1 MNGVDAD
8 PSAATKGDSGPTAT
22 ANGAHGPSPVMG
34 QQPETVTAPAGP
46 RSKPTTDEQRLR
58 VLWTCYGPAGLV
70 LVAPVAVLFAFAESF
85 WALLHPRAGRGFLS
99 PLRSLARSFSRPQA
113 LWAARRRA
121 QKSRRVSDLAIW
133 KAQSHGSA
141 RLRALVRP
149 RLERGHELA
158 WAATRAGGAHE
169 GVKGPEAADGEAR
182 RRWWVPQVS
191 VAPVSPVLRS
201 PVPKCQVPKDQVP
214 KGHVPKAQV
223 PRGQAG
229 VPGTRPATAGAR
241 PTSPTGA
248 TPRPARGRPA
258 KRPIGRLAR
267 SPPPS

>member
-8 PSAATKGDSGPTAT
+8 PSATTKGETGPTAT
-22 ANGAHGPSPVMG
+22 TNGAQRPFQAMG
-34 QQPETVTAPAGP
+34 QQAETVTVPAGP
-46 RSKPTTDEQRLR
+46 KSKRTTDEQRLR

-70 LVAPVAVLFAFAESF
+70 LVTPVAVLFAFAESF

-99 PLRSLARSFSRPQA
+99 PLRSLARSFSHPQA

-169 GVKGPEAADGEAR
+169 GVTAPETADEEGR
-182 RRWWVPQVS
+182 CRWWVP
-191 VAPVSPVLRS
+191 
-201 PVPKCQVPKDQVP
+201 
-214 KGHVPKAQV
+214 
-223 PRGQAG
+223 
-229 VPGTRPATAGAR
+229 
-241 PTSPTGA
+241 
-248 TPRPARGRPA
+248 
-258 KRPIGRLAR
+258 
-267 SPPPS
+267 